1 MAKQYFSTESKTTKL
16 TFENIGKL
24 STQEVRCTT
33 VKSESKDRKLF
44 GKSIP
49 FTKSEI
55 IYSYDTDIQAGY
67 DFTKI
72 RYTVKD
78 GAKNEKGK
86 ICVHLPEVE
95 IISCDIDK
103 DSFKLY
109 HEDDNIFSPIS
120 RIEEDKNEF
129 QIVKEEDMYV
139 VIGPAVEKLM
149 SRVNLEDTESMY
161 YFQRKLDELG
171 VNEALKKAGV
181 KDGDTVK
188 VVDWELEWY
197 D

>member
-1 MAKQYFSTESKTTKL
+1 MVIIAIAGGTFVAKQYFSTESKTTKL

-109 HEDDNIFSPIS
+109 HEDDNIFSPIDLQIYISSNICHPDVRNQEIRKHRSYQSSPNSNFLNQKIICNYIDS
-120 RIEEDKNEF
+120 RTYQCCPHAMCSF
-129 QIVKEEDMYV
+129 
-139 VIGPAVEKLM
+139 
-149 SRVNLEDTESMY
+149 
-161 YFQRKLDELG
+161 F
-171 VNEALKKAGV
+171 
-181 KDGDTVK
+181 
-188 VVDWELEWY
+188 
-197 D
+197 